1 MGKEDIETLL
11 GFLDGRE
18 TQNCKVLVQNLNLVD
33 LGGSK
38 YKNSQYNGLIP

>member
-1 MGKEDIETLL
+1 MGKEDIKAFL

-18 TQNCKVLVQNLNLVD
+18 TQNCEVLVQNLNLVD

-38 YKNSQYNGLIP
+38 YKNSQYNGLFP